1 MGSHY
6 LSADVWEV
14 VDNTSHFGA
23 NVSAELQRFDC
34 FGATQHQGQRC
45 WAHNDRKPTIRVE
58 TADED
63 VVVTL
68 SGTSYMVKYCKADSP
83 AGLKLYHSRG
93 DDSAPIHDIHFLA
106 RAWQLANAKAKE
118 LGWFAQTGHEKS
130 PALGART
137 FLGTTVRIGAA
148 ATRQLLSTSNHEC
161 VVASGFSQGPVIRN
175 PTNQEKSL
183 VSEAFWRPRPAE
195 KSTWLCSLMS

>member
-1 MGSHY
+1 MGGAECRVEPVHSN
-6 LSADVWEV
+6 SAICFQKIFFRFFGGNHRCLGKECNVVVISARRCRALPGKGALILEPMCPPSYSASTILVLLNIRGKDVGPTMIE
-14 VDNTSHFGA
+14 S
-23 NVSAELQRFDC
+23 LQF
-34 FGATQHQGQRC
+34 
-45 WAHNDRKPTIRVE
+45 RVE

-118 LGWFAQTGHEKS
+118 LGWFAQTG
-130 PALGART
+130 P
-137 FLGTTVRIGAA
+137 
-148 ATRQLLSTSNHEC
+148 
-161 VVASGFSQGPVIRN
+161 
-175 PTNQEKSL
+175 
-183 VSEAFWRPRPAE
+183 
-195 KSTWLCSLMS
+195 